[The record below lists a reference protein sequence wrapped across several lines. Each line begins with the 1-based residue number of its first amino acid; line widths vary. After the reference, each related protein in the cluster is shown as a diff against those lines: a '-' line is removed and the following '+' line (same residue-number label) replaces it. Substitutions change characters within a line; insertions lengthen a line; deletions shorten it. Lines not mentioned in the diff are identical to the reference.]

1 MMRVILTSAV
11 WIAAFVSP
19 ALAVNREA
27 VPDTGTIA
35 FDVFRGDSRFGTH
48 ILRFE
53 ENGDELRV
61 TTDVELRVR
70 IGPVTVFRYE
80 HDAVEVYEDGR
91 LTRIDSTTLKDG
103 EQLSVS
109 LSRNG
114 DVFSGLGSDED
125 GNRQPVS
132 LPASLTPSS
141 HWAGYAPGLDTVINT
156 ETGNEMPVTIT
167 ELGMTNI
174 EVGGR
179 QIEARHIRLEG
190 SLTLELWYDANG
202 EWVRSRFSARGQ
214 DITYVRRDI

>member
-1 MMRVILTSAV
+1 MMRIILTSAML
-11 WIAAFVSP
+11 IAALASP
-19 ALAVNREA
+19 ALAANREA

-70 IGPVTVFRYE
+70 IGPLTVFRYE
-80 HDAVEVYEDGR
+80 HDAVEVYEGGR

-114 DVFSGLGSDED
+114 DVFSGQGFDEE

-132 LPASLTPSS
+132 LPASLMPSS

-156 ETGNEMPVTIT
+156 ETGREMPVTIT

-190 SLTLELWYDANG
+190 SLTLDLWYDANG
-202 EWVRSRFSARGQ
+202 EWVRSLFSARGQ